1 MFCAKKIKMLSFLER
16 NTFPGNQLA
25 KNILNFRRADLKYS
39 NPILSHSNSIRQ
51 KTDDFVRGPGP
62 VNKGAYGCRNFC
74 WARGIAL
81 DTLNENEKIDGL
93 DLVFDGIFP
102 IKKLFWWKQQVSVT

>member
-1 MFCAKKIKMLSFLER
+1 MSQSNLELR
-16 NTFPGNQLA
+16 IQTQVKPE
-25 KNILNFRRADLKYS
+25 
-39 NPILSHSNSIRQ
+39 
-51 KTDDFVRGPGP
+51 DFVRGSGP

-102 IKKLFWWKQQVSVT
+102 IKKLFWWKQQVLVT